1 MIEGR
6 TYGEDERSEYS
17 RKRKRKRTRE
27 GRGQKRNQDDEGD
40 IWSEDIVK
48 VRERKQRS

>member
-1 MIEGR
+1 MRVREL
-6 TYGEDERSEYS
+6 RSEYS
-17 RKRKRKRTRE
+17 RQRKRTRE

-48 VRERKQRS
+48 ERERKQRS